1 VRPGP
6 RRITPTYAGVGVGSE
21 GKECMKVHELIEIL
35 DRLDP
40 EAVVW
45 IPQWESLGRAT
56 IDNVEEPDNGGVLLS
71 PTEGN
76 GPI

>member
-1 VRPGP
+1 
-6 RRITPTYAGVGVGSE
+6 
-21 GKECMKVHELIEIL
+21 MKVHELIETL

-40 EAVVW
+40 EAVVL

-56 IDNVEEPDNGGVLLS
+56 IDSVEEQDGGAVLLS

>member
-1 VRPGP
+1 
-6 RRITPTYAGVGVGSE
+6 
-21 GKECMKVHELIEIL
+21 MKVHELIEIL